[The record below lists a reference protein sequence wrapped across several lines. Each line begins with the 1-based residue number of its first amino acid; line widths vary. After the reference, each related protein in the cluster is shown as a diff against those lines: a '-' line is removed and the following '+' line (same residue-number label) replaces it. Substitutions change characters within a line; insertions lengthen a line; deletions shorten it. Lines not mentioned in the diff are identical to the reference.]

1 MKVCVLGLWHLGSV
15 ISACIASKG
24 HKVIGIDKNIRI
36 IKNLNNNKA
45 PIFEPN
51 LNQLIKKGLN
61 SGSLIFTNDKKKIID
76 TEVLWVAIDT
86 PIDESDNADVNFVEQ
101 QVKEMLPYLK
111 KNVVILFSSQL
122 PVGSIKKIQY
132 FSEKNFSKKKF
143 KFACSPEN
151 LRLGN
156 ALEVFLNPDRVIIGI
171 NQKKLKNILSL
182 LFKPITNKIE
192 WMKIESA
199 EMTKHAINSF
209 LATSI
214 IFANEIASICEK
226 VGANILEV
234 ERGLKTDNRIGK
246 KAYLSAGKPIAGGTL
261 LRDINFLSQETK
273 KFNLQSPLL
282 SSIILSNNDHKKW
295 ISKKLLE
302 KFKNISNICVTIW
315 GLTYK
320 PYTDSLR
327 RSLSVELCNWLIK
340 QGAKIHVYDPI
351 VKNLPED
358 WNKKVKMYK
367 KPLESLKNSDVL
379 IIGTY
384 WPQFKKFTNKIY
396 NTSKK
401 KIFIIDPSNNLK
413 IKTLKS
419 NFTYITFGC

>member
-1 MKVCVLGLWHLGSV
+1 MRVCVLGLWHLGSV

-24 HKVIGIDKNIRI
+24 HKVVGIDKDIRT

-45 PIFEPN
+45 PILEPN
-51 LNQLIKKGLN
+51 LNKLIKKGLS
-61 SGSLIFTNDKKKIID
+61 SGNLIFTNEKKKAVDSEI
-76 TEVLWVAIDT
+76 LWVTIDT
-86 PIDESDNADVNFVEQ
+86 PVDENDNADISFVEE
-101 QVKEMLPYLK
+101 QVKEMLPNLK
-111 KNVVILFSSQL
+111 ENVVILFSSQL
-122 PVGSIKKIQY
+122 PVGSIKRIKY
-132 FSEKNFSKKKF
+132 FSEKKFPRKKF

-156 ALEVFLNPDRVIIGI
+156 ALEGFLNPDRVVIGTDH
-171 NQKKLKNILSL
+171 KKVRSILSL

-226 VGANILEV
+226 VGADTLEV

-261 LRDINFLSQETK
+261 LRDVNFLNQEKK
-273 KFNLQSPLL
+273 KFNLLSPLL
-282 SSIILSNNDHKKW
+282 SSIILSNNEHKNW

-302 KFKNISNICVTIW
+302 KFDKISNLSITVW

-340 QGAKIHVYDPI
+340 QGAKIHVYDPV
-351 VKNLPED
+351 VKNLPEC
-358 WNKKVKMYK
+358 WNKKVKMYN

-396 NTSKK
+396 NASKK
-401 KIFIIDPSNNLK
+401 KIFIIDPNNNLK

-419 NFTYITFGC
+419 NFRYITFGR

>member
-24 HKVIGIDKNIRI
+24 HKVIGIDKNIRV

-61 SGSLIFTNDKKKIID
+61 SGNLIFTNDKKKIID
-76 TEVLWVAIDT
+76 SEILWVAIDT

-111 KNVVILFSSQL
+111 VNVVILFSSQL

-132 FSEKNFSKKKF
+132 FSEKNFSKKNF
-143 KFACSPEN
+143 KFAYSPEN

-171 NQKKLKNILSL
+171 NHKKVKNILSL

-199 EMTKHAINSF
+199 EMTKHAINAF

-261 LRDINFLSQETK
+261 LRDINFLNQETK

-282 SSIILSNNDHKKW
+282 SSIILSNNNHKKW

-340 QGAKIHVYDPI
+340 QGAKIHVYDPV
-351 VKNLPED
+351 VKKLPED
-358 WNKKVKMYK
+358 WSKKIKMYK

-401 KIFIIDPSNNLK
+401 NIFIIDPSNNLK

-419 NFTYITFGC
+419 NFRYITFGC

>member
-1 MKVCVLGLWHLGSV
+1 
-15 ISACIASKG
+15 
-24 HKVIGIDKNIRI
+24 
-36 IKNLNNNKA
+36 
-45 PIFEPN
+45 
-51 LNQLIKKGLN
+51 
-61 SGSLIFTNDKKKIID
+61 
-76 TEVLWVAIDT
+76 
-86 PIDESDNADVNFVEQ
+86 
-101 QVKEMLPYLK
+101 
-111 KNVVILFSSQL
+111 
-122 PVGSIKKIQY
+122 
-132 FSEKNFSKKKF
+132 
-143 KFACSPEN
+143 
-151 LRLGN
+151 
-156 ALEVFLNPDRVIIGI
+156 
-171 NQKKLKNILSL
+171 
-182 LFKPITNKIE
+182 
-192 WMKIESA
+192 MKIETA

-246 KAYLSAGKPIAGGTL
+246 KAYLSAGKPIAGGTI

-282 SSIILSNNDHKKW
+282 SSIILSNNEHKKW

-340 QGAKIHVYDPI
+340 QGAKIHIYDHI
-351 VKNLPED
+351 VKKLPKE
-358 WNKKVKMYK
+358 WNKKIKMHK
-367 KPLESLKNSDVL
+367 KPLEYLKNSDVL

-384 WPQFKKFTNKIY
+384 WPKFKKFTNKIY

-401 KIFIIDPSNNLK
+401 NIFIIDPGNNLK

-419 NFTYITFGC
+419 NFRYITFGR